1 MVGDD
6 TFRNTKPIDD
16 VEEELDC
23 LFRTDIGDGLLL
35 YPLGELVYRYE

>member
-6 TFRNTKPIDD
+6 IVRDTKPIDD

-23 LFRTDIGDGLLL
+23 LFLEDIGDGLHL
-35 YPLGELVYRYE
+35 YPLGELVHHRE

>member
-6 TFRNTKPIDD
+6 IVRNAEPLDD

-23 LFRTDIGDGLLL
+23 LLRADVGDGLGL
-35 YPLGELVYRYE
+35 YPLGELIDYYE